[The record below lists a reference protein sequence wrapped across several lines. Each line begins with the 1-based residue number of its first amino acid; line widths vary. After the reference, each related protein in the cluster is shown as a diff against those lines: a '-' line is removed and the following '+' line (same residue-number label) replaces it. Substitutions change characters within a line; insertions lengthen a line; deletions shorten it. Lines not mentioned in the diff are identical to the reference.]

1 MEKVRVN
8 MYLPK
13 DIKDYVNAK
22 AEENGFNLTTM
33 IQVMILDYRKQE
45 QAMQMARI
53 IDYLPERVSSVE

>member
-1 MEKVRVN
+1 MEKVRIN

-13 DIKDYVNAK
+13 DIKDYISSK

-45 QAMQMARI
+45 KAMEMAKL
-53 IDYLPERVSSVE
+53 IDLIPKGGFDAE